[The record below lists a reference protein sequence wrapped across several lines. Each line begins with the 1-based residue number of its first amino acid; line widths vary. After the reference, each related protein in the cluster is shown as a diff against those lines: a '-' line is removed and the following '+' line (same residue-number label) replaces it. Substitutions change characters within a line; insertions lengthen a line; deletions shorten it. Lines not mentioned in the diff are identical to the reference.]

1 MTFRAMVGTRLFL
14 VIFLDGKFTVGR
26 LDSFMLNDAVGL
38 IMATSAFGVASS
50 AEAKTDLFNFTFYA
64 LFAKDFRTVDNKFG
78 VIGTRFSCQVLNQIL
93 WRY

>member
-1 MTFRAMVGTRLFL
+1 LTSGAMVGTRLFL
-14 VIFLDGKFTVGR
+14 AIFLDREFIIGR

-64 LFAKDFRTVDNKFG
+64 LFA
-78 VIGTRFSCQVLNQIL
+78 
-93 WRY
+93 